1 MVEPPEAENPNSLPQ
16 ERIDDIANVLATIV
30 RTSIDKDENPNL
42 TDEAIEQKI
51 AVSVQPFEGKVSFDE
66 PTTTTIPV
74 VDLCHWRCTSGHY
87 RFINLLSY
95 SC

>member
-51 AVSVQPFEGKVSFDE
+51 AVSVQPFKGKFHLMSQ
-66 PTTTTIPV
+66 
-74 VDLCHWRCTSGHY
+74 
-87 RFINLLSY
+87 LLQQFQ
-95 SC
+95 